1 MGSVELKCYDC
12 RMKRVWP
19 LIILIF
25 CSSLCLSLWAA
36 PTKMTSIRIYANA
49 SQGDTN
55 RLVFDI
61 NHATTY
67 SATLLHTPERI
78 VIDFKNTTLNAD
90 LKKIKFEKSY
100 VKSIRQGK
108 SRYNTL
114 RLVLDLRQT
123 VTLQHFILPAKSGQ
137 LPRIVFDLSAPLS
150 THVIKNSVIE
160 VVPSANKTNRQDLAL
175 PPPLT
180 EEKKRP
186 IKPIS
191 TVNARDVIIVID
203 PGHGGQDPGASGQRG
218 THEKNVT
225 LPIALDVRHDLQKIP
240 GVKVYMTRER
250 DIYPSLGQRL
260 ALARKVKADLFVSIH
275 ADAYRNHSARG
286 ASVFALSQGRATSVG
301 ARWIAE
307 SENRSELLVGGVNL
321 NDKSYMLRSVL
332 VDLSQ
337 TATISESLK
346 LGTHVKNN
354 LGKVGKLHANRV
366 EQASLYVLTSP
377 DIPSILVETG
387 FISNLQEELL
397 LNSPA
402 YQEKLAD
409 GITQGIVK
417 YLTDNPVPNTRFA
430 G

>member
-1 MGSVELKCYDC
+1 MGSVWLKCYDC
-12 RMKRVWP
+12 RMKRAWP
-19 LIILIF
+19 LIILVF
-25 CSSLCLSLWAA
+25 CSSICLTVWAA
-36 PTKMTSIRIYANA
+36 PAKITTIRVYP
-49 SQGDTN
+49 GDTN
-55 RLVFDI
+55 RLVFDMSGV
-61 NHATTY
+61 TTY
-67 SATLLHTPERI
+67 TTTTLHVPERV
-78 VIDFKNTTLNAD
+78 VIDFKNTKLATN
-90 LKKIKFEKSY
+90 LKNIKFEKSY
-100 VKSIRQGK
+100 VKAIRQGK
-108 SRYNTL
+108 ASHNTL
-114 RLVLDLRQT
+114 RLVLDLRQPIN
-123 VTLQHFILPAKSGQ
+123 LQHFALPAKAGQ
-137 LPRIVFDLSAPLS
+137 TPRIVFDLSV
-150 THVIKNSVIE
+150 TNNNQVIKSKSPFTTIS
-160 VVPSANKTNRQDLAL
+160 PSKASSHDLAL

-180 EEKKRP
+180 EDNRATSKSLTLQK
-186 IKPIS
+186 
-191 TVNARDVIIVID
+191 VRDVIVVID

-225 LPIALDVRHDLQKIP
+225 LAIALNVRQDFQKIP

-275 ADAYRNHSARG
+275 ADAYRNRAARG

-307 SENRSELLVGGVNL
+307 SENRSELLGGVNL

-337 TATISESLK
+337 TATINESLK
-346 LGTHVKNN
+346 LGTNVKNN
-354 LGKVGKLHANRV
+354 LGKIGKLHANRV

-409 GITQGIVK
+409 SITQGIVK